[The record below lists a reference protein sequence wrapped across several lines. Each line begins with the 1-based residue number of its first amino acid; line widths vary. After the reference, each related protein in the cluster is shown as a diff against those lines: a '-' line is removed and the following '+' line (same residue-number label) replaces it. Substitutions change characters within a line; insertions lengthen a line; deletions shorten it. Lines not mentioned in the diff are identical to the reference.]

1 MQHITACTIFKIIKI
16 IPLLTLPA
24 PEKQQHLLVVQTQ
37 KKQQPMFP
45 DNRPLAVMRAVWQRC
60 KEHDVL
66 IQLQNLLGWRL
77 SHQETAVH
85 IQYHTNSQHWFLLT
99 MSMIFH

>member
-1 MQHITACTIFKIIKI
+1 
-16 IPLLTLPA
+16 
-24 PEKQQHLLVVQTQ
+24 
-37 KKQQPMFP
+37 MFP